1 MKLFRGKKRLE
12 TTLSAIAAAMVSL
25 AALYF
30 LLDPNRGDRLPDEE
44 WATPTEETAPATDCV
59 EEGPYSSVQEI
70 DYETLYCKDP
80 SLLRGA
86 EEILSPGRKGQQ
98 ESIGKAVYVNGGPE
112 SITVSETVIQTEP
125 VPEIVAVGTG
135 ENAEGERQYP
145 LVGEDFLYTSAGEV
159 LYYSRVEKF
168 SATAYT
174 AWVGDVTGTTAC
186 GTQARVG
193 AVAVDPGVI
202 PYYTKMYIVSEDGV
216 FDYGESSAEDCGGAI
231 KGKIIDLYFNTL
243 EECYRFGRRDILVY
257 FLD

>member
-12 TTLSAIAAAMVSL
+12 TTLSAVAAALVLL

-30 LLDPNRGDRLPDEE
+30 LLNPNHEDGIPEDE
-44 WATPTEETAPATDCV
+44 WATPTEETAPAADRV

-70 DYETLYCKDP
+70 DYEILYCKDP
-80 SLLRGA
+80 SLPEGM

-98 ESIGKAVYVNGGPE
+98 ESIGKAVYVNGVPE
-112 SITVSETVIQTEP
+112 SITVSQTIIQAEP
-125 VPEIVAVGTG
+125 VREIVAVGTG
-135 ENAEGERQYP
+135 ENTEGERQYP
-145 LVGEDFLYTSAGEV
+145 LVGENFLYTSAGEV

-168 SATAYT
+168 NATAYT
-174 AWVGDVTGTTAC
+174 SWVGGVTDTTAC

-216 FDYGESSAEDCGGAI
+216 FDYGQSSAEDCGGAI

-243 EECYRFGRRDILVY
+243 EECYQFGRRDILVY